1 MVENAKPKVKYIFCN
16 RCRGETEHTL
26 IGENYRDYPN
36 YVDRHIIGIVERLG
50 HRLWICSGCKSG
62 TLEEYYIFDILDE
75 GYKEDESMWDIKY
88 YPPRNEFQISLK
100 EFKQLTVNLTNIY
113 KETLGA
119 YNNNLTV
126 LCALGIRSLLE
137 GICAD
142 KEIVGKNLREK
153 IDNMNTILP
162 QNIVSN
168 LHSIRFIGNE
178 AAHKL
183 SSPSANELKLAI
195 ELCEDLLNFI
205 YELDYKA
212 KSLTESRNIGKKK
225 VKKIKAVKT
234 SS

>member
-1 MVENAKPKVKYIFCN
+1 MVENAKLKVKYIFCN
-16 RCRGETEHTL
+16 KCRGETEHTL
-26 IGENYRDYPN
+26 NGEHYRDYPN
-36 YVDRHIIGIVERLG
+36 YINRNIIGIVERMG
-50 HRLWICSGCKSG
+50 YRFWICSGCKTG
-62 TLEEYYIFDILDE
+62 TLEEYYIFDILEEESIKDE
-75 GYKEDESMWDIKY
+75 NMWDITY
-88 YPPRNEFQISLK
+88 HPARNEFQISLK
-100 EFKQLTVNLTNIY
+100 EFKQLTVNLTKIY
-113 KETLGA
+113 RETLGA

-183 SSPSANELKLAI
+183 SSPSTNDLKLAV
-195 ELCEDLLNFI
+195 ELCEDLLNFT

-212 KSLTESRNIGKKK
+212 KSLNESRNIGKKK

-234 SS
+234 SQ